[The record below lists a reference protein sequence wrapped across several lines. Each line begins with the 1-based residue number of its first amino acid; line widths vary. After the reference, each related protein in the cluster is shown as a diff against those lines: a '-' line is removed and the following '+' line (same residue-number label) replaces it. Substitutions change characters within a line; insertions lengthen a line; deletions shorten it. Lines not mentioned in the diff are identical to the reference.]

1 MIDRVSA
8 LIGELGL
15 EAHPEGGF
23 YGEVYRSA
31 SSVTPQDGRGTRPA
45 VTTIY
50 FLLPGGSI
58 SRWHRVLSDEVWHH
72 YEGAPLD
79 LWIAGPAGLP
89 IQRLRLG
96 PLQSSG
102 RPVVTVPA
110 GYWQAARSSGE
121 YTLVGCTVAPGFD
134 FRDFTLAADHPDA
147 PAGLRAAAE
156 YVELW

>member
-1 MIDRVSA
+1 MIERVSA
-8 LIGELGL
+8 LIRELGL

-23 YGEVYRSA
+23 YREVYRSS
-31 SSVTPQDGRGTRPA
+31 SSVVPPDGRGPRPA

-79 LWIAGPAGLP
+79 LWISGPDGVS
-89 IQRLRLG
+89 IRRQRLG
-96 PLQSSG
+96 PLRLSG
-102 RPVVTVPA
+102 RPVASVPA
-110 GYWQAARSSGE
+110 GSWQAARSTGE

-134 FRDFTLAADHPDA
+134 FRDFSLAADHPDA
-147 PAGLRAAAE
+147 PAELRATAE